1 MKEQYDSEMA
11 TMDPAQA
18 EQIKMM
24 QKQMADPAMQQQ
36 MAGVSAMMN
45 VRVAPVEGGWAQK
58 PDEEAE
64 GGCSRYWCWH
74 QSWRGGE

>member
-45 VRVAPVEGGWAQK
+45 VRVAPGRGWVGS
-58 PDEEAE
+58 ET
-64 GGCSRYWCWH
+64 R
-74 QSWRGGE
+74 RGGGGRVQQVLVLASVMARR